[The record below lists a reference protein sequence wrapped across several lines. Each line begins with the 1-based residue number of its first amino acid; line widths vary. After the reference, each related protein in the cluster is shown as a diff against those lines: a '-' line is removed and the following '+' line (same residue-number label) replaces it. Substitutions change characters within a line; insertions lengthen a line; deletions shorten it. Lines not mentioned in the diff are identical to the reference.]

1 MHSKALVQKLGY
13 VNPGSQNNKNDK
25 WPFLVALQ
33 SIYKQG
39 VLLNVMTHYHP
50 GSLRS
55 RRVGMRDIMVLEHV
69 LSNEGSL
76 LIVVTYISLHTATVT
91 RELSVFQDL

>member
-1 MHSKALVQKLGY
+1 MAF
-13 VNPGSQNNKNDK
+13 P
-25 WPFLVALQ
+25 VALQ

-39 VLLNVMTHYHP
+39 VLPNVMTHYQL

-55 RRVGMRDIMVLEHV
+55 RRVGLRDIMVLEHV

-76 LIVVTYISLHTATVT
+76 LTVVLYISLHTAKVIK
-91 RELSVFQDL
+91 ELSVFQDL